1 MSMNHRKLVAAAFA
15 VLLAASPAWATQEY
29 ILPTLF
35 DVTDVAADDVLNV
48 RAGPGTGHPVIG
60 MLAPDAER
68 IEVVAHDRTGHWG
81 QVNLGERAGWVSMR
95 YLAYRVDVWEPG
107 ELPAALQCFGTE
119 PFWSLRPE
127 DGALV
132 LEAPGEAAVEA
143 PIGAVLDTG
152 VFRDPRRA
160 VVAATD
166 ALRMTATMEATAC
179 SDQMSDRAYGLSVM
193 VVREEDGEAGLLT
206 GCCRLQP

>member
-1 MSMNHRKLVAAAFA
+1 MHHRKLVAAAFA
-15 VLLAASPAWATQEY
+15 AMLAATPASATQEY

-35 DVTDVAADDVLNV
+35 DVTDVAGDDVLNV

-60 MLAPDAER
+60 TLAPDTER
-68 IEVVAHDRTGHWG
+68 IEVVAHDRTGRWG
-81 QVNLGERAGWVSMR
+81 QINLGERAGWVAMR

-107 ELPAALQCFGTE
+107 ELPATLQCFGTE
-119 PFWSLRPE
+119 PFWSFSPE
-127 DGALV
+127 NGALV
-132 LEAPGEAAVEA
+132 LDTPGEEA
-143 PIGAVLDTG
+143 LNAQFDAVLDTG

-160 VVAATD
+160 VVAA
-166 ALRMTATMEATAC
+166 AEGLRLTATMEATAC

-193 VVREEDGEAGLLT
+193 VVREEDGETGLLT

>member
-1 MSMNHRKLVAAAFA
+1 MDHRSLGTAA
-15 VLLAASPAWATQEY
+15 LALALIAAPAWATREY

-35 DVTDVAADDVLNV
+35 DVDGVAVDDVLNV

-60 MLAPDAER
+60 TLAPDAER
-68 IEVVAHDRTGHWG
+68 IEVVAHDRTGRWG
-81 QVNLGERAGWVSMR
+81 QVNLGERAGWVAMR
-95 YLAYRVDVWEPG
+95 HLAYRTDVWEPG
-107 ELPAALQCFGTE
+107 ELPTSLQCFGTE

-127 DGALV
+127 EDTLV
-132 LEAPGEAAVEA
+132 LEAIGAEAARA

-160 VVAATD
+160 VVAETD
-166 ALRMTATMEATAC
+166 EVRLTATMETTAC

-206 GCCRLQP
+206 GCCRIEP